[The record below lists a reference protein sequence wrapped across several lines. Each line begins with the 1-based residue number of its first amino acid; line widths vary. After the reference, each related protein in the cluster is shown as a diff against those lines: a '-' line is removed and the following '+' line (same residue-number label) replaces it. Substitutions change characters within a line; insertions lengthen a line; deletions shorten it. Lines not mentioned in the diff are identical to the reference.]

1 MLIIATQSPFSK
13 ALPPVQQGAA
23 LILTQDAVIA
33 VTLPDVLAGCSAVYA
48 LKSDIEARGL
58 IDHSSPNIQ
67 VIDLAEF
74 VKLTAKH
81 KPLVNW

>member
-13 ALPPVQQGAA
+13 ALPPAQQDAA

-33 VTLPDVLAGCSAVYA
+33 ATQPDALASYSTVYA

-58 IDHSSPNIQ
+58 IDHSSSNIQ

>member
-13 ALPPVQQGAA
+13 ALPPAQKDAA

-33 VTLPDVLAGCSAVYA
+33 ATLPDALAGYSTVYA
-48 LKSDIEARGL
+48 LESDIEARGL